1 MLYPVCIHKDPG
13 SDYGVTVPDIPG
25 CFSAGST
32 YEEALSMVQ
41 DAIES
46 HLELLAEDGEEIPMG
61 STLEAYKNEK
71 DYADGIWALVNVDIT
86 GFLGKAQKI
95 NVTLPG
101 RLISKIDKAVEE
113 KSLYGNR
120 SNFLAKAAMRELGIE

>member
-1 MLYPVCIHKDPG
+1 MLYPVCIHKEPG

-32 YEEALSMVQ
+32 YEEALSMAQ
-41 DAIES
+41 DAIEF
-46 HLELLAEDGEEIPMG
+46 HLETLAEEGEEIPMG
-61 STLEAYKNEK
+61 STLEVYKNEK
-71 DYADGIWALVNVDIT
+71 DYEDGIWALVNVDIT
-86 GFLGKAQKI
+86 PFLGKAQKI